1 MAMETRRKL
10 NASRAQPAPGM
21 TKETVSSGPNELLLL
36 NEVTARTRLS
46 DTTLWR
52 LEKADRFPK
61 RIKIGFKRVAWRK
74 AEIDTWI
81 AGDAAGARR
90 SQPVTNG
97 SNERRDQAAASENE
111 EARQP

>member
-1 MAMETRRKL
+1 METKRKL
-10 NASRAQPAPGM
+10 KTTRAQPAQVV

-90 SQPVTNG
+90 SQPVANG

-111 EARQP
+111 EARQR